1 MTATFAVTS
10 STSEEESK
18 AKESSSSA
26 VDLAVNSY
34 SSSPEQTMMS
44 LSSLK
49 IFANNSK
56 AEEYLKDSLKASL
69 EKDREDKG
77 DTEMK
82 EEPVDE

>member
-1 MTATFAVTS
+1 
-10 STSEEESK
+10 
-18 AKESSSSA
+18 
-26 VDLAVNSY
+26 
-34 SSSPEQTMMS
+34 MMS